1 MTLIETTAET
11 VADIVDA
18 GVIVLLAGGL
28 CFLLLRAGRLWK
40 VGETPGTIFVRFRL
54 DLGQLILLSLE
65 VLIVSDILHSIAHRS
80 LEDLGVLGA
89 IVVIRILL
97 AYFLDRELE
106 RLSPDETQSG
116 AS

>member
-1 MTLIETTAET
+1 MTIIGDIAEF
-11 VADIVDA
+11 VADVIDA

-28 CFLLLRAGRLWK
+28 CFLIGQCVKLRINGENPQAILLKLRLN
-40 VGETPGTIFVRFRL
+40 
-54 DLGQLILLSLE
+54 LGQLILLALE

-106 RLSPDETQSG
+106 RLSSNG
-116 AS
+116 K